1 MVVSFDAEYGNPD
14 EEHRLRSRKDQ
25 LVAVTTIRKGWST
38 AAIVGIVFALIVSA
52 MAWVTGPLAA
62 SAAPGIQAMPQGQ
75 VSQDTELSTVE
86 LVEQVNP
93 AVVTVYN
100 LTTLENELTG
110 ELQDVPQG
118 TGTGFI
124 IDEEGHIV
132 TNWHVVTGGE
142 EYAVALADGT
152 TVPAEL
158 IGTDPRD
165 DLAVVKID
173 PSAVPAVVP
182 LGDSDA
188 IQPGQPVVAIGSP
201 LGAFTNTITAGIVSG
216 LDRDGFGGSQ
226 GANCQNYANLI
237 QHDAAINPGNSG
249 GPLFNMQGEVIGVN
263 TLGLPEGQGG
273 VPIQGLFFAVPS
285 NLVADVAQQ
294 LIENGR
300 ISAPYLGISQ
310 QVVDPGIAAALEID
324 NVGTIYV
331 VDVSPGTPAEEAGL
345 QPDDII
351 IAVDGQ
357 EITPEMGLAAM
368 LLEYQPEDTVELTVL
383 RADSNGQFEE
393 TTIEITFGNVPDE
406 VLEACALQPQG

>member
-1 MVVSFDAEYGNPD
+1 MD
-14 EEHRLRSRKDQ
+14 R
-25 LVAVTTIRKGWST
+25 TTIRSAWSGP
-38 AAIVGIVFALIVSA
+38 AIVAMVLALIVSA
-52 MAWVTGPLAA
+52 VA
-62 SAAPGIQAMPQGQ
+62 SAAVPLSAVAAPSDQQATTGELAL
-75 VSQDTELSTVE
+75 QDDRLTTVE

-142 EYAVALADGT
+142 EYAVALFDGT

-158 IGTDPRD
+158 IGSDPRD

-173 PSAVPAVVP
+173 SSDVPGVVP
-182 LGDSDA
+182 LGDSETL
-188 IQPGQPVVAIGSP
+188 QPGQPVVAIGSP
-201 LGAFTNTITAGIVSG
+201 LGAFTNTVTAGIVSG
-216 LDRDGFGGSQ
+216 LDRDGFGGFS
-226 GANCQNYANLI
+226 ANCQNYADLI

-273 VPIQGLFFAVPS
+273 VSLQGLFFAVPS

-300 ISAPYLGISQ
+300 IAAPYMGIGQ
-310 QVVDPGIAAALEID
+310 EPIDPGTAAALELD
-324 NVGTIYV
+324 VVGSPRV
-331 VDVSPGTPAEEAGL
+331 LNVSPGTPAEESGL
-345 QPDDII
+345 QPNDII
-351 IAVDGQ
+351 TAVDDQ
-357 EITPEMGLAAM
+357 EIGVEQGLAAI
-368 LLEYQPEDTVELTVL
+368 LLDYQPGDTVELTIL
-383 RADSNGQFEE
+383 RADATGEFEE
-393 TTIEITFGNVPDE
+393 LTVDLTFGNVPDE
-406 VLEACALQPQG
+406 LLEACALQPPG

>member
-1 MVVSFDAEYGNPD
+1 MDGTTLTLPRNTPATIA
-14 EEHRLRSRKDQ
+14 
-25 LVAVTTIRKGWST
+25 LVCALLISAVMW
-38 AAIVGIVFALIVSA
+38 AASPVSA
-52 MAWVTGPLAA
+52 GASPGDRELAQVTN
-62 SAAPGIQAMPQGQ
+62 
-75 VSQDTELSTVE
+75 VQDGDLTTVE

-142 EYAVALADGT
+142 EYAVALFDGT
-152 TVPAEL
+152 TVEAEF
-158 IGTDPRD
+158 IGSDPRD

-173 PSAVPAVVP
+173 PSDVTGVVP

-188 IQPGQPVVAIGSP
+188 LQPGQPVVAIGSP

-216 LDRDGFGGSQ
+216 LDRDGFGGQ
-226 GANCQNYANLI
+226 YGANCQNYANLI

-263 TLGLPEGQGG
+263 TLGLPEAGG
-273 VPIQGLFFAVPS
+273 VTVQGLFFAVPS
-285 NLVADVAQQ
+285 NLVADITEQ
-294 LIENGR
+294 LIANGR
-300 ISAPYLGISQ
+300 IEAPFIGISQ
-310 QVVDPGIAAALEID
+310 QPVDPGIAAALEQDIVGSVIVV
-324 NVGTIYV
+324 NVTA
-331 VDVSPGTPAEEAGL
+331 GTPAEESGL

-351 IAVDGQ
+351 TSVDGQ
-357 EITPEMGLAAM
+357 EL
-368 LLEYQPEDTVELTVL
+368 
-383 RADSNGQFEE
+383 
-393 TTIEITFGNVPDE
+393 
-406 VLEACALQPQG
+406 

>member
-1 MVVSFDAEYGNPD
+1 MDRTPI
-14 EEHRLRSRKDQ
+14 RS
-25 LVAVTTIRKGWST
+25 AWSGP
-38 AAIVGIVFALIVSA
+38 AIVAMVLALIVSTV
-52 MAWVTGPLAA
+52 AWTAVPQSALASPADQQATTGDLAL
-62 SAAPGIQAMPQGQ
+62 
-75 VSQDTELSTVE
+75 QDGELTTVE

-100 LTTLENELTG
+100 LTTLENQLGQEQTI
-110 ELQDVPQG
+110 PQG

-142 EYAVALADGT
+142 EYAVALSDGT

-158 IGTDPRD
+158 IGSDPRD

-173 PSAVPAVVP
+173 PSDVPGVVP
-182 LGDSDA
+182 LGDSETL
-188 IQPGQPVVAIGSP
+188 QPGQPVVAIGSP

-216 LDRDGFGGSQ
+216 LDRDGFGGFS
-226 GANCQNYANLI
+226 ANCQNYADLI

-273 VPIQGLFFAVPS
+273 VSLQGLFFAVPS
-285 NLVADVAQQ
+285 NLVAEIAQQ

-300 ISAPYLGISQ
+300 IAAPYMGIGQ
-310 QVVDPGIAAALEID
+310 RPIDPGTAAALELD
-324 NVGTIYV
+324 VVGSIRV
-331 VDVSPGTPAEEAGL
+331 LNVSPGTPAEESGL
-345 QPDDII
+345 LPNDII
-351 IAVDGQ
+351 TAVDGQ
-357 EITPEMGLAAM
+357 DISLEQGLAAM
-368 LLEYQPEDTVELTVL
+368 LLDYQPGDTVELTVL
-383 RADSNGQFEE
+383 RASAAGQFEE
-393 TTIEITFGNVPDE
+393 LTVELTFGNVPDE